1 MSYVIPYIF
10 AKTSVSC
17 PKSFYCSSS
26 VHLLKI
32 FYNENQSLCVSDEE
46 QSDIHYWLAELSFIS
61 MTLFLGRK
69 KISCNQRKSGKEV
82 RYAKTL
88 MIEFLNLGK
97 VLCERTKLNFT

>member
-82 RYAKTL
+82 SRQK
-88 MIEFLNLGK
+88 
-97 VLCERTKLNFT
+97 R